1 MDNRP
6 ANAGPTRL
14 SLRGQPERSG
24 VMPSSNHSQVP
35 ETPPLAHQLV
45 SAIRVPVLHLL
56 LGLVVGALAA
66 WAIRRRG
73 LHWSW
78 AAAALALAV
87 LVRPALAGAGLP
99 VLIAS
104 VCATLR
110 GRRWHR
116 EDLAAG
122 FDLADTAA
130 LRRSPGDLLGF
141 GMRLLRRRLS
151 ELAGHT
157 CEERSG
163 TMLLGRD
170 EHRRDV
176 RVPLAGPGAGMHTLV
191 VGATGSGKTVTQTAM
206 AVAAIERGMGIVAVD
221 PKGDAAMRDWLV
233 RAAADNGRP
242 FLEWTPDGDCV
253 YNPYASGS
261 ESEIADKALVGER
274 FTEPHYLR
282 QAQRYLG
289 HAVRALRASG
299 TEISL
304 RAIVQLLDPE
314 RLELLVRE
322 LEEAAAA
329 PTFAYLDS
337 LTARQRVDLAGV
349 RDRLAI
355 LVESDVGPW
364 LDPLTVAGRRLS
376 LPEAVESR
384 AVVYF
389 RLDSDSRP
397 LLAQMIGAAIV
408 ADIQTTVAGLQG
420 RAIPT
425 AVVIDEFSAVA
436 AEQVVRLFGRARSA
450 GFSLLLGT
458 QEISDLRLPGR
469 ERLLEQVMG
478 NLSML
483 ISHRQVV
490 PASCELIAGVA
501 GSEGAWRLSRHSDGR
516 TTRTRTRRP
525 SLEPSRILDLGVGW
539 AAVLVLGGGTPV
551 RITRIH
557 TPHGSDEPSAACY
570 ETNSKEER

>member
-1 MDNRP
+1 
-6 ANAGPTRL
+6 
-14 SLRGQPERSG
+14 
-24 VMPSSNHSQVP
+24 MPSLKHAVQTP
-35 ETPPLAHQLV
+35 EPPALV
-45 SAIRVPVLHLL
+45 HHAVSVLGGSVVHILLGLL
-56 LGLVVGALAA
+56 LGTLAA
-66 WAIRRRG
+66 RVVRSRE

-78 AAAALALAV
+78 AAAALAFVV
-87 LVRPALAGAGLP
+87 LLGPGLAGAGLT
-99 VLIAS
+99 VLTAAL
-104 VCATLR
+104 CATLR

-130 LRRSPGDLLGF
+130 LRRSPVDLLGA
-141 GMRLLRRRLS
+141 GARLLRARL
-151 ELAGHT
+151 LAVTGRAA
-157 CEERSG
+157 EEQSDA
-163 TMLLGRD
+163 MLLGRD

-176 RVPLAGPGAGMHTLV
+176 LVPISATGAGMHTLI

-206 AVAAIERGMGIVAVD
+206 AVAAIERDMGVIAVD
-221 PKGDAAMRDWLV
+221 PKGDTGMRDRL
-233 RAAADNGRP
+233 AQGAADAGRT
-242 FLEWTPDGDCV
+242 FIEWTPQGNCV
-253 YNPYASGS
+253 YNPFASGG
-261 ESEIADKALVGER
+261 ESEIADKALAGER
-274 FTEPHYLR
+274 FTEPHYMR

-289 HAVRALRASG
+289 HAVRALRMSG
-299 TEISL
+299 AEISL
-304 RAIVQLLDPE
+304 QEIVHQLDPD
-314 RLELLVRE
+314 RLELLART
-322 LEEAAAA
+322 LEETAAES
-329 PTFAYLDS
+329 TFAYLDS

-364 LDPLTVAGRRLS
+364 LDPVTIGAQRLS
-376 LPEAVESR
+376 LPEAVNDR

-389 RLDSDSRP
+389 RLDSDTRP

-408 ADIQTTVAGLQG
+408 SDLQTTVAALQG
-420 RAIPT
+420 RSLPT

-483 ISHRQVV
+483 VAHRQVV
-490 PASCELIAGVA
+490 PASAELVAGVA

-525 SLEPSRILDLGVGW
+525 SLEPSRILSLGVGW
-539 AAVLVLGGGTPV
+539 AAVLVLGGGAPA
-551 RITRIH
+551 RITRIRG
-557 TPHGSDEPSAACY
+557 PR
-570 ETNSKEER
+570 N